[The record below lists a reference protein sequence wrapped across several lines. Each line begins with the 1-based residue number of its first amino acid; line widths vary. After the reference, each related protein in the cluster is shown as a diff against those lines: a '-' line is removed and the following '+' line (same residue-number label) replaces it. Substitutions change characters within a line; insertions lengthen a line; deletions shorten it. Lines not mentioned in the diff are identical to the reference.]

1 MGISIIAS
9 GHHDLT
15 PTDAAVRQTRR
26 QKMFARLMNQID
38 RFAMAFVVVLAASP
52 ILSIAA
58 QAALV

>member
-1 MGISIIAS
+1 
-9 GHHDLT
+9 
-15 PTDAAVRQTRR
+15 
-26 QKMFARLMNQID
+26 MFARLMNHID